1 MAQAK
6 SRSKTSTARKGATK
20 RTSSKSASAR
30 RPAAGRSDKSVQA
43 FRDALDRSVTISR
56 DRLQE
61 VVDDAVERGR
71 MTRTD
76 ANELVSNMVTRGR
89 HYTDDLLRDLER
101 LLEQARREVETR
113 TAPARRRATATA
125 GRAAR
130 AVRDAADRPLAE
142 ADRMRRRA
150 GGPGFPISA
159 YDQLTAPQVKT
170 RLTDLSKADL
180 RKVRTRE
187 RAGKARKGI
196 LDAVEQRLK

>member
-1 MAQAK
+1 
-6 SRSKTSTARKGATK
+6 
-20 RTSSKSASAR
+20 
-30 RPAAGRSDKSVQA
+30 
-43 FRDALDRSVTISR
+43 
-56 DRLQE
+56 
-61 VVDDAVERGR
+61 

-89 HYTDDLLRDLER
+89 QYSDDLLRDLER
-101 LLEQARREVETR
+101 LLEQARREVDTR

-130 AVRDAADRPLAE
+130 AMRDAADRPLAE

-159 YDQLTAPQVKT
+159 YDQLTAPQVRS

-196 LDAVEQRLK
+196 LDAVEKRLK